1 MKVKVQKREESDGFL
16 GFLLKKSEKGDQT
29 AEKTELCDR

>member
-16 GFLLKKSEKGDQT
+16 GFLLKKSEKGDCRENR
-29 AEKTELCDR
+29 AV